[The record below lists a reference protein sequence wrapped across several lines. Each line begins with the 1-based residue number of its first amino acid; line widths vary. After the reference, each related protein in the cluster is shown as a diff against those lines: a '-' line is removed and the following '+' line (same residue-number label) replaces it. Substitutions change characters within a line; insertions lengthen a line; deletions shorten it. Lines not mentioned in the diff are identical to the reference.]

1 MPALI
6 RLPATFVVDCT
17 IVAGVFLPDEQSPLA
32 AAVRE
37 QCPAL
42 TLVAPRLLRV
52 EFANVALTARRRGRL
67 DDVQFRALVSQGA
80 QFPIAYDGAEPSLLE
95 YAEPAYQLGL
105 TSYDYAYLDC
115 ARRRGLPLATLD
127 RELLSACAQAGV
139 EVLTDPARIAE
150 GRPRYDAARG
160 TAGTQ
165 PTRPRRA
172 ARTL

>member
-1 MPALI
+1 MAAAP
-6 RLPATFVVDCT
+6 RLPATFVVDCS

-42 TLVAPRLLRV
+42 TLVAPRILRV

-67 DDVQFRALVSQGA
+67 DEAQFRALVSQGA
-80 QFPIAYDGAEPSLLE
+80 QFPIAYDAGEPGLVDYTVAAFE
-95 YAEPAYQLGL
+95 LGL

-150 GRPRYDAARG
+150 ARPRYPAPRRSAA
-160 TAGTQ
+160 AVAAA
-165 PTRPRRA
+165 RRA
-172 ARTL
+172 ARGA

>member
-1 MPALI
+1 MSTAL
-6 RLPATFVVDCT
+6 RLPSTFVVDCS

-42 TLVAPRLLRV
+42 TLVAPRILRV

-67 DDVQFRALVSQGA
+67 DEAQFRALVSQGA
-80 QFPIAYDGAEPSLLE
+80 QFPIAYDAAEPSLVE
-95 YAEPAYQLGL
+95 YTVAAFELGL

-150 GRPRYDAARG
+150 SRPRYPAGRRVAAPS
-160 TAGTQ
+160 TS
-165 PTRPRRA
+165 RRA
-172 ARTL
+172 TRGP

>member
-1 MPALI
+1 MPAPV
-6 RLPATFVVDCT
+6 RLPSTFVVDCS

-42 TLVAPRLLRV
+42 TLVAPRILRV

-67 DDVQFRALVSQGA
+67 DETQFRALVSQGA
-80 QFPIAYDGAEPSLLE
+80 QFPIAYDAGEPSLLDYTVAAFE
-95 YAEPAYQLGL
+95 LGL

-127 RELLSACAQAGV
+127 RELLEACAQAGV
-139 EVLTDPARIAE
+139 EVLTDSARVAE
-150 GRPRYDAARG
+150 ARPRYEGGRRVAAAAARG
-160 TAGTQ
+160 S
-165 PTRPRRA
+165 RRA
-172 ARTL
+172 

>member
-1 MPALI
+1 MPASM
-6 RLPATFVVDCT
+6 RLPSTFVVDCT

-67 DDVQFRALVSQGA
+67 DDAQFRALVTQGA
-80 QFPIAYDGAEPSLLE
+80 QFPIAYDAGEPSLLE
-95 YAEPAYQLGL
+95 YTEAALSLGL

-115 ARRRGLPLATLD
+115 ARRRALPLATLD

-139 EVLTDPARIAE
+139 EVLTDPARVAE
-150 GRPRYDAARG
+150 TRPRYR
-160 TAGTQ
+160 AG
-165 PTRPRRA
+165 RRA
-172 ARTL
+172 AATVASRRGP